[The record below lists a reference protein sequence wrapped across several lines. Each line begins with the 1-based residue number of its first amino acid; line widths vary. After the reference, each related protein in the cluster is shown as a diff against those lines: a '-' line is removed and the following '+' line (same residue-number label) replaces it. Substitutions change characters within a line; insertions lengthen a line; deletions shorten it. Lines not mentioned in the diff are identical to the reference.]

1 MKDVKCQPA
10 QQCVL
15 INMFSSVRSSKQNV
29 TELVT
34 QGILFLKGHVVVGF
48 GIFMGFVDKKKKT
61 RTECHQPLNSA
72 VSQVKIVKAGDKL
85 ITVLHGASQPEAMW
99 RVHSVPSPTRTPFFS
114 LLPIHLFT
122 SLSLRL
128 HSYST
133 AEHNYFS
140 NLDYQTVV

>member
-1 MKDVKCQPA
+1 
-10 QQCVL
+10 
-15 INMFSSVRSSKQNV
+15 MFSSVRSSKQNV

-85 ITVLHGASQPEAMW
+85 ITVLHGASQPEAM
-99 RVHSVPSPTRTPFFS
+99 
-114 LLPIHLFT
+114 
-122 SLSLRL
+122 
-128 HSYST
+128 
-133 AEHNYFS
+133 
-140 NLDYQTVV
+140 